1 LAKKIAISIVDDD
14 ESVRE
19 GLVNLMQSL
28 GYVAEAFESGPSFL
42 ASDRR
47 HHTDCLIADM
57 HMPRMTGLELVEQ
70 LAKPGPSIP
79 TIMITARRDEAVRAR
94 ALAAG
99 VLCYLPKPFA
109 EEDLLRCIGAA
120 LDRKTTGDV
129 GQ

>member
-1 LAKKIAISIVDDD
+1 LAKEIAISIVDDD

-19 GLVNLMQSL
+19 GLVNLMQSH
-28 GYVAEAFESGPSFL
+28 GYIAEGFESGASFL
-42 ASDRR
+42 ESDRR

-57 HMPRMTGLELVEQ
+57 HMPRMTGLELFER
-70 LAKPGPSIP
+70 LARPGPSIP

-109 EEDLLRCIGAA
+109 EEDLLKCIGAA
-120 LDRKTTGDV
+120 LNRHIAGDV
-129 GQ
+129 AQ

>member
-19 GLVNLMQSL
+19 GLVNLMQSH
-28 GYVAEAFESGPSFL
+28 GYIAEAFESGAGFL

-57 HMPRMTGLELVEQ
+57 HMPRMTGLELVER
-70 LAKPGPSIP
+70 LAKPGPPIP

-94 ALAAG
+94 ALEAG

-109 EEDLLRCIGAA
+109 EEDLLRCISAA
-120 LDRKTTGDV
+120 LDQKTAGDV